1 MCKNTVYPIHKRLL
15 ILFFVLSFLYLCLL
29 YRPLNTVKMKKIFLC
44 LLTGALL
51 TSCASGKELEALK
64 AKHEKTKEELLAVKT
79 NLTKCL
85 VEKDKYADQA
95 KSLEER
101 VTELKEDKKNA
112 LQQVGDLTVLTKGAS
127 DNMKESLAQLGKKDK
142 YINKLR
148 AAASKK
154 DSLNLLVAFHLKKE
168 LQAGIDDQ
176 DIEVNV
182 EKTVVFISI
191 SDKLLFKSGSYT
203 ITDKASKVLEKV
215 ATVVNG
221 QPEMDVMIEGHTD
234 DTPMKANAAIKDN
247 WDLSVK
253 RSTAIVRE
261 LQSKYNVAADRL
273 IAAGRGSFAPLV
285 KNDTPE
291 NRAKNRRTKIIILPK
306 LGQFFDL
313 LDQKVE

>member
-1 MCKNTVYPIHKRLL
+1 
-15 ILFFVLSFLYLCLL
+15 
-29 YRPLNTVKMKKIFLC
+29 MKKIVLFLSAAF
-44 LLTGALL
+44 LLA
-51 TSCASGKELEALK
+51 SCASSKELEALK
-64 AKHEKTKEELLAVKT
+64 EKHEQTKEELLTVKT

-85 VEKDKYADQA
+85 VEKEKYQDRS
-95 KSLEER
+95 KDLESR
-101 VTELKEDKKNA
+101 ISELKQDKENTI
-112 LQQVGDLTVLTKGAS
+112 QQVENLTVLTKGAN
-127 DNMKESLAQLGKKDK
+127 DNIKETLAQLSKKDK
-142 YINKLR
+142 YINKIR

-154 DSLNLLVAFHLKKE
+154 DSLNLVVAFHLKKE
-168 LQAGIDDQ
+168 LQDGIDDQ

-203 ITDKASKVLEKV
+203 ITDKASKVLQKV

-234 DTPMKANAAIKDN
+234 DTPINTAAVKDN

-261 LQSKYNVAADRL
+261 LQSKYNVSPSRL
-273 IAAGRGSFAPLV
+273 IAAGRSSFLPLAP
-285 KNDTPE
+285 NDTPA
-291 NRAKNRRTKIIILPK
+291 NKAKNRRTKIIILPR
-306 LGQFFDL
+306 LNQFFDL